1 MSGEVVVR
9 PFGRLARFDNSG
21 RYIATGGNRLTVW
34 DVETGEAVFASP
46 EPVKAL
52 AWSSGCDTDAVCRL
66 ATVGAGLALWEP
78 VSRVRTVLADEI
90 NAEAVALSRDGSVV
104 ASGGWG
110 RTVAV
115 WSARLLPDDRDPT
128 VVATAPGGR
137 VAFDPRSGLIARLDG
152 DTLEI
157 DDGSGTSSTDV
168 AGATDVRIVPGGAAV
183 LVNEAGRWELIEP
196 SSGDRLPLD
205 DRCRADLS
213 ATDTT
218 GTYIAALDAE
228 SGLLAVCTVGD
239 GALVANANVSG
250 GVAGPSAIAVDESG
264 SVVVGGSSTFAVYTL
279 LGDQLMTG
287 TAVDHRVRRR
297 RVAGVVGRVL
307 ARAGRGRAARRV
319 TARSPAARRAVGW
332 SCGISSPARSRSPTT
347 STSGTS

>member
-1 MSGEVVVR
+1 M
-9 PFGRLARFDNSG
+9 
-21 RYIATGGNRLTVW
+21 
-34 DVETGEAVFASP
+34 
-46 EPVKAL
+46 
-52 AWSSGCDTDAVCRL
+52 
-66 ATVGAGLALWEP
+66 
-78 VSRVRTVLADEI
+78 
-90 NAEAVALSRDGSVV
+90 
-104 ASGGWG
+104 
-110 RTVAV
+110 
-115 WSARLLPDDRDPT
+115 PDDRDPT
-128 VVATAPGGR
+128 VVAEPLPAVGSPSIR
-137 VAFDPRSGLIARLDG
+137 RSGLIARLDG

-307 ARAGRGRAARRV
+307 DRAGRGRAARE
-319 TARSPAARRAVGW
+319 
-332 SCGISSPARSRSPTT
+332 
-347 STSGTS
+347 